1 MKRRH
6 VIGLGLVLMFM
17 IAPSILAQLR
27 FSEDEKKGTLTI
39 LDGPLPVMTYQYGDL
54 LGNGVDPRY
63 TRSCYLHPVYSLDG
77 LVILTE
83 DFPKDHL
90 HHRGLFWTWPVAKT
104 RGQDTQTWHPV
115 DPSLRQHFVRWLERK
130 VDRGVATLAMENA
143 WKLAGREVVARERV
157 KLGIHPASEAG
168 RAIDIEIVLEAL
180 GGPLEL
186 RGAPDQNKGYG
197 GLCLR
202 GAPLFT
208 GAVMTTDKGPLEKD
222 VTNVPYRWADIST
235 PVRGVAI
242 FVSPD
247 HPGFLLHWLIRN
259 SYAGVLNPSW
269 PGNKTTVL
277 EPGSPVSLLYR
288 IYIHRGDAVSGRVE
302 QAYSAYVSR

>member
-1 MKRRH
+1 MRLLLL
-6 VIGLGLVLMFM
+6 ILVLSLPASAGPADM
-17 IAPSILAQLR
+17 QWT
-27 FSEDEKKGTLTI
+27 EDAARGTLT
-39 LDGPLPVMTYQYGDL
+39 LVEDGVPVLTFCFGDQL
-54 LGNGVDPRY
+54 RPGVDPKY
-63 TRSCYLHPVYSLDG
+63 TRSCYIHPLYSLDG
-77 LVILTE
+77 QAILTE
-83 DFPKDHL
+83 DFPQDHL

-104 RGQDTQTWHPV
+104 RGRDTQTWHPS
-115 DPSLRQHFVRWLERK
+115 DPTLRQYFVRWSKRK
-130 VDRGVATLAMENA
+130 AEQGGATLSVENV
-143 WKLAGREVVARERV
+143 WKLGGDEVVAREQVTLRV
-157 KLGIHPASEAG
+157 LPADEAG
-168 RAIDIEIVLEAL
+168 RAIDIEIVLQAV
-180 GGPLEL
+180 GGSLEL

-235 PVRGVAI
+235 PERGVAV

-247 HPGFLLHWLIRN
+247 HPGVPVHWLIRN

-269 PGNKTTVL
+269 PGNDATVL
-277 EPGSPVSLLYR
+277 EPGHPVSLRYR
-288 IYIHRGDAVSGRVE
+288 IYVHRGDAASGRVR

>member
-1 MKRRH
+1 MKKR
-6 VIGLGLVLMFM
+6 VVGLGFALMFV
-17 IAPSILAQLR
+17 IASSTLGQLR
-27 FSEDEKKGTLTI
+27 FSENEAGKSLTI
-39 LDGPLPVMTYQYGDL
+39 LDGTLLVLTYQYGDL
-54 LGNGVDPRY
+54 LEEGVDPRY
-63 TRSCYLHPVYSLDG
+63 TRSCYIHPLYSLDG
-77 LVILTE
+77 LEILTE
-83 DFPKDHL
+83 DFPQDHL
-90 HHRGLFWTWPVAKT
+90 HHRGLFWTWPVVKT
-104 RGQDTQTWHPV
+104 RGRDTQTWHPA
-115 DPSLRQHFVRWLERK
+115 DPTLRQYFVRWSKRQAEQ
-130 VDRGVATLAMENA
+130 GGATLSVENV
-143 WKLAGREVVARERV
+143 WKLGGDEVVAREQV
-157 KLGIHPASEAG
+157 ALKVLSADETG
-168 RAIDIEIVLEAL
+168 RAIDIEIVLEAV

-222 VTNVPYRWADIST
+222 VTNIPYRWADIST
-235 PVRGVAI
+235 PERGVAI

-247 HPGFLLHWLIRN
+247 HPGSPLQWLIRN

-269 PGNKTTVL
+269 PGNETTVL
-277 EPGSPVSLLYR
+277 EPGSPVSLRYR